1 MKRKENG
8 IETEEE
14 MAIIEAVERGEF
26 VPVQGEEGE
35 KLKESLAKAAKN
47 TIERMTRR
55 KAISIRLIEDDIERI
70 KAIALQEGIPY
81 QTLIGQIIHQYAR
94 GELKRVS

>member
-1 MKRKENG
+1 MKENS
-8 IETEEE
+8 IETPEE
-14 MAIIEAVERGEF
+14 MAIIEALENGELDLLE
-26 VPVQGEEGE
+26 GEELE
-35 KLKESLAKAAKN
+35 RVKNSLQKAAKN

>member
-1 MKRKENG
+1 MSKKDR
-8 IETEEE
+8 IETDEE
-14 MAIIEAVERGEF
+14 MAMIEAVERGEF
-26 VPVQGEEGE
+26 VPVKGEEGE
-35 KLKESLAKAAKN
+35 KLKQSLAKAAKN
-47 TIERMTRR
+47 TIARMSKR

-70 KAIALQEGIPY
+70 KAIALSEGIPY